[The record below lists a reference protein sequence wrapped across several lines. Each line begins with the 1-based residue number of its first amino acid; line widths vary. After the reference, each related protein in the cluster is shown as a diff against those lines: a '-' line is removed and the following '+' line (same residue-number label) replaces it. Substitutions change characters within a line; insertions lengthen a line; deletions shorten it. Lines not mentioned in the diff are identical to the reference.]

1 MTVDSLRAVGVSK
14 AYGEGDI
21 EVRAVDDVSLAL
33 RQGEVTLIMGPSGS
47 GKTTLLFLLGGIL
60 RPTAGHI
67 WVDGNDLAALREREM
82 PRVRLRN
89 FGFVF
94 QDFNLLANLTAREN
108 VQIPMELA
116 GVPRGESRERAARIL
131 SALGLRERLDFL
143 PEKLSGGEKQRV
155 SIARALANRP
165 RVLLAD
171 EPTANLDSR
180 MGKAV
185 AGVFRRLSRASRTA
199 VLMVS
204 HDSRIVESADRVL
217 LMEDGHLTTMT

>member
-1 MTVDSLRAVGVSK
+1 MDSLRAVGVSK

-21 EVRAVDDVSLAL
+21 EVRAVDNVSLAL

-47 GKTTLLFLLGGIL
+47 GKTTLLFLLGGLL

-67 WVDGNDLAALREREM
+67 WIDGNDLADLREREM

-108 VQIPMELA
+108 VQIPMDLA

-185 AGVFRRLSRASRTA
+185 AGVFHRLARSARAA

-204 HDSRIVESADRVL
+204 HDSRIVDAADRVL
-217 LMEDGHLTTMT
+217 LMEDGRLTTMA

>member
-21 EVRAVDDVSLAL
+21 EVRAVDNVSLAL

-47 GKTTLLFLLGGIL
+47 GKTTLLFLLGGLL

-67 WVDGNDLAALREREM
+67 WIDGNDLADLREREM

-108 VQIPMELA
+108 VQIPMDLA

-185 AGVFRRLSRASRTA
+185 AGVFHRLARSARAA

-204 HDSRIVESADRVL
+204 HDSRIVDAADRVL
-217 LMEDGHLTTMT
+217 LMEDGRLTTMA

>member
-1 MTVDSLRAVGVSK
+1 MDSLRAVGVSK

-21 EVRAVDDVSLAL
+21 EVRAVDNVSLAL

-47 GKTTLLFLLGGIL
+47 GKTTLLFLLGGLL

-67 WVDGNDLAALREREM
+67 WIDGNDLADLREREM

-108 VQIPMELA
+108 VQIPMDLA
-116 GVPRGESRERAARIL
+116 GVPRGESRGRAARIL

-185 AGVFRRLSRASRTA
+185 AGVFHRLARSARAA

-204 HDSRIVESADRVL
+204 HDSRIVDAADRVL
-217 LMEDGHLTTMT
+217 LMEDGRLTTMA

>member
-1 MTVDSLRAVGVSK
+1 MNVDSLRAVGVSK

-21 EVRAVDDVSLAL
+21 EVRAVDNVSLAL

-47 GKTTLLFLLGGIL
+47 GKTTLLFLLGGLL

-67 WVDGNDLAALREREM
+67 WIDGNDLADLREREM

-108 VQIPMELA
+108 VQIPMDLA
-116 GVPRGESRERAARIL
+116 GVPRGESRGRAARIL

-185 AGVFRRLSRASRTA
+185 AGVFHRLARSARAA

-204 HDSRIVESADRVL
+204 HDSRIVDAADRVL
-217 LMEDGHLTTMT
+217 LMEDGRLTTMA

>member
-21 EVRAVDDVSLAL
+21 EVRAVDNVSLAL

-47 GKTTLLFLLGGIL
+47 GKTTLLFLLGGLL

-67 WVDGNDLAALREREM
+67 WIDGNDLADLREREM

-108 VQIPMELA
+108 VQIPMDLA
-116 GVPRGESRERAARIL
+116 GVPRGESRGRAARIL

-185 AGVFRRLSRASRTA
+185 AGVFHRLARSARAA

-204 HDSRIVESADRVL
+204 HDSRIVDAADRVL
-217 LMEDGHLTTMT
+217 LMEDGRLTTMA